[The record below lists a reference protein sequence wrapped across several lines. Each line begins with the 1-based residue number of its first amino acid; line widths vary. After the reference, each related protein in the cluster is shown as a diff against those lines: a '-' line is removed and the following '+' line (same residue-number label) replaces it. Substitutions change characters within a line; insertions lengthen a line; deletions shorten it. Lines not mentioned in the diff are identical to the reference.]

1 MLDYDREAKRYDA
14 TRGGQVRADAAAAA
28 LGALFGPEVRGVL
41 DIGAGTGIVSAA
53 VAAQGR
59 DVIGLDASFGMLG
72 QAVDRLAG
80 RRVCAD
86 ATRLPCRD
94 DAFDG
99 VFAMWLLHLV
109 PDSVAAV
116 RECMRVL
123 RPGGCF
129 VTSVDMHASHLM
141 VDDDVT
147 DVLAKYAAPGWHAH
161 ETDARH
167 HVLAAAEAAGGS
179 YLGETTYVAHGRGYA
194 PSAIARS
201 VGRAYHPIGP
211 LTEQQRADCARELA
225 ALPEPDRKRADP
237 VYTLLA
243 VTSGAA

>member
-1 MLDYDREAKRYDA
+1 MLDYDREAERYDA
-14 TRGGQVRADAAAAA
+14 SRGGQVRADAAAAA
-28 LGALFGPEVRGVL
+28 LGALLGPEIRGVL
-41 DIGAGTGIVSAA
+41 DIGAGTGIVSAT

-59 DVIGLDASFGMLG
+59 DVIGLDASIGMLG
-72 QAVDRLAG
+72 QAVERLAG

-86 ATRLPCRD
+86 ATKVPFRD
-94 DAFDG
+94 DAFDA
-99 VFAMWLLHLV
+99 VYAMWLLHLV
-109 PDSVAAV
+109 PDSATVV

-141 VDDDVT
+141 VEDDVT
-147 DVLAKYAAPGWHAH
+147 EVLARFAPPGWHAG
-161 ETDARH
+161 ETDARQ

-194 PSAIARS
+194 PSSLARS
-201 VGRAYHPIGP
+201 VGRAMAPVGP
-211 LTEQQRADCARELA
+211 MTEQQRADCARELA
-225 ALPEPDRKRADP
+225 ALPDQDRKRADP

-243 VTSGAA
+243 VTAG